1 MPDFALERSI
11 DGLVAGVDEAGRGPL
26 AGPVVAAALIVPA
39 KGLPDDLAQSIDDS
53 KKLSASARAAAFAA
67 LTAAA
72 ARGDL
77 FFAAGAAA
85 AREIDAADILRAT
98 FLAMRRAVA
107 RLARLAPAP
116 DAILVDGNR
125 APPEFGAAARCIVG
139 GDARALSIAAASIVA
154 KELRDRA
161 MRRLALRHPD
171 YGWER
176 NMGYGTAAHLRAIA
190 ALGPTPHHRRSF
202 APLAQGRLDRV

>member
-39 KGLPDDLAQSIDDS
+39 KSLPGDLARSIDDS
-53 KKLSASARAAAFAA
+53 KKLSPSARAAAFAA

-77 FFAAGAAA
+77 MFAAGAAA
-85 AREIDAADILRAT
+85 AREIDASDILRAT
-98 FLAMRRAVA
+98 FLAMRRALA

-116 DAILVDGNR
+116 AAILVDGNR
-125 APPEFGAAARCIVG
+125 APPELGAAARCIVG

-161 MRRLALRHPD
+161 MRRLALRHPG

-190 ALGPTPHHRRSF
+190 AHGPTPHHRRSF
-202 APLAQGRLDRV
+202 APFAQARLDLV

>member
-39 KGLPDDLAQSIDDS
+39 KGLPDDLARSIDDS
-53 KKLSASARAAAFAA
+53 KKLSAPARAAAFAA

-161 MRRLALRHPD
+161 MRRLALRHPG

-176 NMGYGTAAHLRAIA
+176 NMGYGTVAHLRAIA

-202 APLAQGRLDRV
+202 APLAQGRLDLV